1 MRNEGELQESPY
13 PSSIYDSLASQAR
26 AKNFTILH
34 IVPLST
40 LAKYFSQSNTI
51 ILNFYL
57 HKFLYHEHEW
67 P

>member
-1 MRNEGELQESPY
+1 MRNEEELQESPY

-34 IVPLST
+34 IVPFEHISQIFFIIQYNNPEFLS
-40 LAKYFSQSNTI
+40 
-51 ILNFYL
+51 
-57 HKFLYHEHEW
+57 